1 MINQVKIFWGSKKDF
16 NSFLESENLSELGEG
31 TLFMELIQHYNS
43 RIRPNEAGVKEAQL
57 SEKIQYAYCICRADD
72 YSSVLPHVLSN
83 FVNIVC
89 LNHDLDVLY
98 VHNPPRKVLESL
110 ESYYKDDIQVETSEY
125 LVPSVDLLRTTYK
138 NLMAD
143 VLGQLE
149 SKEAII
155 SGLYRLMRQKSNRPV
170 VIMLYGP
177 SGVGKT
183 ETAKSISRTF
193 GGKIQRIQFSMMQN
207 QEAMDYIFGSEHSKV
222 SLARDLLARET
233 NIILIDEFDKV
244 QPIFYN
250 AFYELFDEGRLVDI
264 NYDVDLGNAVFLLT
278 SNFMSEE
285 EIKKALGPA
294 MFSRIGSCVKYEN
307 LTEEEKKKIVLNWYL
322 EITGDLLDDE
332 KKCIDRTLIKSWF
345 LDNAG
350 RYDNIRILKN
360 KLEKAIYDNL
370 AQQFIIDVQ

>member
-16 NSFLESENLSELGEG
+16 NSFLATENLSELGEG
-31 TLFMELIQHYNS
+31 IPFMELIQHYNS
-43 RIRPNEAGVKEAQL
+43 RIRPSEAGVKEDQL
-57 SEKIQYAYCICRADD
+57 SKKIQYAFCICRADD
-72 YSSVLPHVLSN
+72 YSSVLFHVLSN

-89 LNHDLDVLY
+89 LNHDLEVLY

-110 ESYYKDDIQVETSEY
+110 ESYYGDDIQVEMSEY
-125 LVPSVDLLRTTYK
+125 LIPSVDLLRITYK
-138 NLMAD
+138 NLKAD
-143 VLGQLE
+143 VLGQVE
-149 SKEAII
+149 SKKAII
-155 SGLYRLMRQKSNRPV
+155 SGLYRLMRQKANKPV

-233 NIILIDEFDKV
+233 NIILFDEFDKV
-244 QPIFYN
+244 HPTFYN
-250 AFYELFDEGRLVDI
+250 AFYELFDEGHLVDT

-278 SNFMSEE
+278 SNFMSEK
-285 EIKKALGPA
+285 EIKKTLGPA
-294 MFSRIGSCVKYEN
+294 MFSRIGSCVKYED
-307 LTEEEKKKIVLNWYL
+307 LTEEEKKKIVSNWYV
-322 EITGDLLDDE
+322 EITEDLLDDE
-332 KKCIDRTLIKSWF
+332 RKYIDSTSIKSWF

-370 AQQFIIDVQ
+370 AQQLIIDTQ

>member
-16 NSFLESENLSELGEG
+16 NSFLETENLSELGEG
-31 TLFMELIQHYNS
+31 IPFMELIQHYNS
-43 RIRPNEAGVKEAQL
+43 RIRPSEAGVKEDQL
-57 SEKIQYAYCICRADD
+57 SKKIQYAFCICRADD
-72 YSSVLPHVLSN
+72 YSSVLFHVLSN

-89 LNHDLDVLY
+89 LNHDLEVLY

-110 ESYYKDDIQVETSEY
+110 ESYYGDDIQVEMSEY
-125 LVPSVDLLRTTYK
+125 LIPSVDLLRITYK
-138 NLMAD
+138 NLKAD
-143 VLGQLE
+143 VLGQVE
-149 SKEAII
+149 SKKAII
-155 SGLYRLMRQKSNRPV
+155 SGLYRLMRQKGNKPV

-193 GGKIQRIQFSMMQN
+193 GGKIQRVQFSMMQN

-233 NIILIDEFDKV
+233 NIILFDEFDKV
-244 QPIFYN
+244 HPTFYN
-250 AFYELFDEGRLVDI
+250 AFYELFDEGHLVDT

-278 SNFMSEE
+278 SNFMSEK
-285 EIKKALGPA
+285 EIRKTLGPA
-294 MFSRIGSCVKYEN
+294 MFSRIGSCVKYED
-307 LTEEEKKKIVLNWYL
+307 LTEEEKKKIVSNWYV
-322 EITGDLLDDE
+322 EITEDLLDDE
-332 KKCIDRTLIKSWF
+332 RKYIDSTSIKSWF

-370 AQQFIIDVQ
+370 AQQLIIDTQ

>member
-16 NSFLESENLSELGEG
+16 NSFLETENLSELGEG
-31 TLFMELIQHYNS
+31 IPFMELIQHYNS
-43 RIRPNEAGVKEAQL
+43 RIRPNEAGVKEDQL
-57 SEKIQYAYCICRADD
+57 SKKIQYAFCICRADD
-72 YSSVLPHVLSN
+72 YSSVLFHVLSN

-89 LNHDLDVLY
+89 LNHDLEVLY

-110 ESYYKDDIQVETSEY
+110 EPYYGDDIQVEMSEY
-125 LVPSVDLLRTTYK
+125 LIPSVDLLRITYK
-138 NLMAD
+138 NLKAD
-143 VLGQLE
+143 VLGQVE
-149 SKEAII
+149 SKKAII
-155 SGLYRLMRQKSNRPV
+155 SGLYRLMRQKGNKPV

-193 GGKIQRIQFSMMQN
+193 GGKIQRVQFSMMQN

-233 NIILIDEFDKV
+233 NIILFDEFDKV
-244 QPIFYN
+244 HPTFYN
-250 AFYELFDEGRLVDI
+250 AFYELFDEGHLVDT

-278 SNFMSEE
+278 SNFMSEK
-285 EIKKALGPA
+285 EIRKTLGPA
-294 MFSRIGSCVKYEN
+294 MFSRIGSCVKYED
-307 LTEEEKKKIVLNWYL
+307 LTEEEKKKIVSNWYV
-322 EITGDLLDDE
+322 EITEDLLEDE
-332 KKCIDRTLIKSWF
+332 RKYIDSTSIKSWF

-370 AQQFIIDVQ
+370 AQQLIIDTQ

>member
-1 MINQVKIFWGSKKDF
+1 
-16 NSFLESENLSELGEG
+16 
-31 TLFMELIQHYNS
+31 MELIQHYNS
-43 RIRPNEAGVKEAQL
+43 RIRPNEAGVKEDQL
-57 SEKIQYAYCICRADD
+57 SKKIQYAFCICRADD
-72 YSSVLPHVLSN
+72 YSSVLFHVLSN

-89 LNHDLDVLY
+89 LNHDLEVLY

-110 ESYYKDDIQVETSEY
+110 ESYYGDDIQVEMSEY
-125 LVPSVDLLRTTYK
+125 LIPSVDLLRITYK
-138 NLMAD
+138 NLKAD
-143 VLGQLE
+143 VLGQVE
-149 SKEAII
+149 SKKAII
-155 SGLYRLMRQKSNRPV
+155 SGLYRLMRQKGNKPV

-193 GGKIQRIQFSMMQN
+193 GGKIQRVQFSMMQN

-233 NIILIDEFDKV
+233 NIILFDEFDKV
-244 QPIFYN
+244 HPTFYN
-250 AFYELFDEGRLVDI
+250 AFYELFDEGHLVDT

-278 SNFMSEE
+278 SNFMSEK
-285 EIKKALGPA
+285 EIRKTLGPA
-294 MFSRIGSCVKYEN
+294 MFSRIGSCVKYED
-307 LTEEEKKKIVLNWYL
+307 LTEEEKKKIVSNWYV
-322 EITGDLLDDE
+322 EITEDLLEDE
-332 KKCIDRTLIKSWF
+332 RKYIDSTSIKSWF

-370 AQQFIIDVQ
+370 AQQLIIDTQ

>member
-16 NSFLESENLSELGEG
+16 NSFLETENLSELGEG
-31 TLFMELIQHYNS
+31 IPFMELIQHYNS
-43 RIRPNEAGVKEAQL
+43 RIRPNEAGVKEDQL
-57 SEKIQYAYCICRADD
+57 SKKIQYAFCICRADD
-72 YSSVLPHVLSN
+72 YSSVLFHVLSN

-89 LNHDLDVLY
+89 LNHDLEVLY

-110 ESYYKDDIQVETSEY
+110 ESYYGDDIQVEMSEY
-125 LVPSVDLLRTTYK
+125 LIPSVDLLRITYK
-138 NLMAD
+138 NLKAD
-143 VLGQLE
+143 VLGQVE
-149 SKEAII
+149 SKKAII
-155 SGLYRLMRQKSNRPV
+155 SGLYRLMRQKGNKPV

-193 GGKIQRIQFSMMQN
+193 GGKIQRVQFSMMQN

-233 NIILIDEFDKV
+233 NIILFDEFDKV
-244 QPIFYN
+244 HPTFYN
-250 AFYELFDEGRLVDI
+250 AFYELFDEGHLVDT

-278 SNFMSEE
+278 SNFMSEK
-285 EIKKALGPA
+285 EIRKTLGPA
-294 MFSRIGSCVKYEN
+294 MFSRIGSCVKYED
-307 LTEEEKKKIVLNWYL
+307 LTEEEKKKIVSNWYV
-322 EITGDLLDDE
+322 EITEDLLEDE
-332 KKCIDRTLIKSWF
+332 RKYIDSTSIKSWF

-370 AQQFIIDVQ
+370 AQQLIIDTQ